1 MATEEEK
8 RKLIEEKIISIMDI
22 LDPAGDNSA
31 RYRNI
36 FANMGDQEFS
46 QFMNDIKN
54 KRVKLT
60 LFAPNMSKFIQQED
74 CIKAADAL
82 NVKLFE
88 KLEFKDKATGKYF
101 LTPNEYMILKLPVRR
116 TRQFLMHKL
125 SIAENDK
132 KIDMLTGQVTGDDKA
147 SSLSFVE
154 AQLLYA
160 RGLDNTL
167 IEFMKIR
174 GGDIHAFATFKQQLE
189 ESGSAKIE
197 SLDPTTL
204 PRSTVVMNAVLKAMY
219 FDNNLV
225 EV

>member
-1 MATEEEK
+1 MDITAK
-8 RKLIEEKIISIMDI
+8 RTLIENKIIEIMDI
-22 LDPAGDNSA
+22 LDPSKDNSN
-31 RYRNI
+31 RYKDI
-36 FANMGDQEFS
+36 FSKMGDKEFE
-46 QFMNDIKN
+46 QFINDIKN
-54 KRVKLT
+54 KRIKLT

-101 LTPNEYMILKLPVRR
+101 LTPNEYMVLKLPIRR

-125 SIAENDK
+125 SVAENDK

-160 RGLDNTL
+160 RGLDKTL
-167 IEFMKIR
+167 VEFMKVR

-189 ESGSAKIE
+189 ESGMSKIE
-197 SLDPTTL
+197 ALDPNTL
-204 PRSTVVMNAVLKAMY
+204 PRSAVVMSAVLKSMY
-219 FDNNLV
+219 LDNNLI

>member
-22 LDPAGDNSA
+22 LDPAGDNST